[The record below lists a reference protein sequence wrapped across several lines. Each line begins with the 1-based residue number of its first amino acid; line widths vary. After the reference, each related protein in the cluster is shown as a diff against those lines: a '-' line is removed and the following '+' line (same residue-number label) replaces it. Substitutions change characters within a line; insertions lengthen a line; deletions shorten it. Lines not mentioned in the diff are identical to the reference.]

1 MSNKK
6 YTVLVADDDPDYLFQ
21 VAYHL
26 RNCGYEVMAVESQ
39 AEAEQVFSKMK
50 PDIALFDL
58 MMESDD
64 SGFILSYKLKRLYP
78 DVPVILAT
86 AVARET
92 GVTFGLS
99 SEQER
104 DWIRAD
110 LYLEKGVRPE
120 QLDQAIKKLLK
131 I

>member
-1 MSNKK
+1 MNSKK
-6 YTVLVADDDPDYLFQ
+6 ITVLVADDDPDYLFQ
-21 VAYHL
+21 VAHHL
-26 RNCGYEVMAVESQ
+26 KKCGYEVMAVESQ
-39 AEAEQVFSKMK
+39 AEAEQVFSKVK
-50 PDIALFDL
+50 PDIAVFDL

-64 SGFILSYKLKRLYP
+64 SGFILCYKLKRLYP
-78 DVPVILAT
+78 EVPVILAT